1 MGKETV
7 AAFDFDGT
15 ITTKDTFIPFL
26 FKAFRKSKVLSS
38 FVQLTP
44 KAFLVGVGLSDRDH
58 FKGHLVQSL
67 FHRESVERFREL
79 GSQYAKTLAPIYR
92 AAALNRI
99 EWHKSNG
106 HRCIMVS
113 ASLDL
118 YLNDVSKSLGFDDL
132 LCTVLSHNNRF
143 FDGTLKGGNCRRIE
157 KVNRLRSLLGDLE
170 NYEIYSYGDSI
181 GDQEMIAI
189 ADHGFYRPFETDKL
203 TRESINSG

>member
-1 MGKETV
+1 MRKEII

-15 ITTKDTFIPFL
+15 ITTRDTFIPFL
-26 FKAFRKSKVLSS
+26 FKAFRKNKVLRS
-38 FVQLTP
+38 FLQLSP
-44 KAFLVGVGLSDRDH
+44 KAFLVGVGLYDRDQL
-58 FKGHLVQSL
+58 KGDVVQSL
-67 FHRESVERFREL
+67 FHKESVEKFREL

-92 AAALNRI
+92 SAALDRI

-118 YLNDVSKSLGFDDL
+118 YLDDVSKKLGFDDL

-143 FDGTLKGGNCRRIE
+143 FDGSLRGGNCRRIK
-157 KVNRLRSLLGDLE
+157 KVTRLRSLLGDLD

-181 GDQEMIAI
+181 GDREMIAI
-189 ADHGFYRPFETDKL
+189 ADHGFYRPFETDKS
-203 TRESINSG
+203 TKESTKSE